1 MHTLLEMLCRVTEFC
16 FFSLFLLPF
25 WAQVLDFFMI
35 QNGGPTLKL
44 VLTVGLYP
52 HRATLGL
59 FYSRSLEGLCTIG
72 ALDMSPSTRSFYLMI
87 WKTAKKWR
95 EGGPELHK
103 NENLNS
109 A

>member
-1 MHTLLEMLCRVTEFC
+1 
-16 FFSLFLLPF
+16 
-25 WAQVLDFFMI
+25 MI

-87 WKTAKKWR
+87 DHDTTIQHISKNTKTFSPGKDSFSLLD
-95 EGGPELHK
+95 LH
-103 NENLNS
+103 NLNTKM
-109 A
+109 